1 MTIHYLQ
8 QVTKRQ
14 TNAVVKLLSR
24 VQLCDPM
31 NCSTPG
37 FLVLYY
43 LLEFT
48 QIHIR

>member
-1 MTIHYLQ
+1 MTIHYLW

-37 FLVLYY
+37 FLILYY